1 MCKNVTSSINSG
13 LLSTELM
20 PKLVAILWARFFWV
34 RCKYKSLQ
42 DIHMCNLKW
51 MIASRNKSL
60 PKSRLA
66 LLHILIE
73 VTQKVRWL
81 PSFLPLEDLLHFFLS
96 SWAFMPAE
104 KASAMSS
111 WLRNPPLPRPR
122 PWEYIHATIIVSNK
136 MKRIILEI
144 PGRLHNSPYHRGAQL
159 QPLFL
164 IFSSPP
170 RHPHHRRHRLRSLL
184 PLLSRFWCE

>member
-1 MCKNVTSSINSG
+1 MERVDDCEEFCQVVDLFSFSRIAVKSDLRQSLITFNRFEGICKNVTSSINSG

-73 VTQKVRWL
+73 VTQKVR
-81 PSFLPLEDLLHFFLS
+81 
-96 SWAFMPAE
+96 
-104 KASAMSS
+104 
-111 WLRNPPLPRPR
+111 
-122 PWEYIHATIIVSNK
+122 
-136 MKRIILEI
+136 
-144 PGRLHNSPYHRGAQL
+144 
-159 QPLFL
+159 
-164 IFSSPP
+164 
-170 RHPHHRRHRLRSLL
+170 
-184 PLLSRFWCE
+184 